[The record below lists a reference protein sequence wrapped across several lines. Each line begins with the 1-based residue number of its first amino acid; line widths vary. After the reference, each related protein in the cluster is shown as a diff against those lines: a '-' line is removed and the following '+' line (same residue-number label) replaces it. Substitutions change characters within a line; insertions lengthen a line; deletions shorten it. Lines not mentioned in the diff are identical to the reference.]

1 MTETVLFMARSV
13 FSGAKVLQ
21 LQKYIKGKE
30 VKRRSLA
37 LKEYCRIGFR
47 LYVMLCFLGRYD
59 VAY

>member
-1 MTETVLFMARSV
+1 MMTETVLFMARSV

-37 LKEYCRIGFR
+37 LKK
-47 LYVMLCFLGRYD
+47 
-59 VAY
+59 